1 MPNSSSGVE
10 HPLVEMPACNKTEI
24 ARTRLAESGTI
35 ISVLNCFITKP
46 SLFAHPSAGKITAP
60 DAIGE
65 SVTLYCG
72 PHPVKIRQFC
82 ND

>member
-1 MPNSSSGVE
+1 M
-10 HPLVEMPACNKTEI
+10 
-24 ARTRLAESGTI
+24 
-35 ISVLNCFITKP
+35 LNCFITKP
-46 SLFAHPSAGKITAP
+46 FLFEHPPAGKITAP